1 MYRGSA
7 YKSLFANSKS
17 SMAEKVKLET
27 ASLVVFAWKR
37 DNGVLAVNP
46 FRNTVLTTNKHGAR
60 ASRKREKSEIK
71 TIFTQEIKVEYSLN
85 ISFTTGIGKKP
96 LVSLIFFWQL
106 NLLAVFHVV
115 LDYDNS
121 FV

>member
-71 TIFTQEIKVEYSLN
+71 TIFTQEIKVEYSLK

-96 LVSLIFFWQL
+96 LVS
-106 NLLAVFHVV
+106 
-115 LDYDNS
+115 
-121 FV
+121 